1 MKAKRKQLKQN
12 AVGQQQQEHKKNS
25 NNSNKSKMKTN
36 NSNMGTRE
44 GEGEIMQV
52 REREEER
59 EADNLLK
66 SCAFYGILSK
76 CYQGSWRGK
85 GGNSTN
91 VWKEIERERARG
103 KDCNLF
109 RKLM

>member
-1 MKAKRKQLKQN
+1 
-12 AVGQQQQEHKKNS
+12 
-25 NNSNKSKMKTN
+25 
-36 NSNMGTRE
+36 MGTRE
-44 GEGEIMQV
+44 GEGESMRV
-52 REREEER
+52 KERKREVER

-85 GGNSTN
+85 GGNSSN
-91 VWKEIERERARG
+91 VWREKEVE

-109 RKLM
+109 TKLM